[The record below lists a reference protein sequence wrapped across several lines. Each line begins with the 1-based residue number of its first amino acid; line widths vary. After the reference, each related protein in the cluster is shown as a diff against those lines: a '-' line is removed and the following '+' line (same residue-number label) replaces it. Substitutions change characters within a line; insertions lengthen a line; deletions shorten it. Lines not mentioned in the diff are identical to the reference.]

1 MKEKK
6 KNLLISDDYDLKM
19 AYKSLVFANIAE
31 NCLKTVAHVMQ
42 IGREFVYVK
51 IQNAYSYT
59 NFS

>member
-1 MKEKK
+1 
-6 KNLLISDDYDLKM
+6 M

-31 NCLKTVAHVMQ
+31 NCLKTVAHFMQ

-51 IQNAYSYT
+51 KQSAYSYT